1 MKVIRLHF
9 LGGHLCQGDHQ
20 CIFYISF
27 VLNSVL
33 EPDLPMNG
41 HKMLLNQ
48 RIMVY
53 FPSNLVSHSCDH
65 RIRSSQFWARILV
78 CKFISMRLKI

>member
-1 MKVIRLHF
+1 MKVILYF
-9 LGGHLCQGDHQ
+9 IGEHLCQGDHQ

-27 VLNSVL
+27 VLNSL
-33 EPDLPMNG
+33 LLIWSING
-41 HKMLLNQ
+41 YKMLLNR

-65 RIRSSQFWARILV
+65 RRIRLSQFWD
-78 CKFISMRLKI
+78 KNSRL